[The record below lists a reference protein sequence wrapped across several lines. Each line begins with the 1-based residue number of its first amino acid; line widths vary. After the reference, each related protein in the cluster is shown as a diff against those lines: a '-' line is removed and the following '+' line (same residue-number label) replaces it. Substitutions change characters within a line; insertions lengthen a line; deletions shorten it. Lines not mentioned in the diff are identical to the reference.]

1 MEYNIPKFDTQISII
16 VFILKIFFTSMCT
29 YYTYLKILGLK
40 YIINIR
46 LLIIILV
53 TIIVSIVSSIIK
65 YTFNY
70 YLSIVFL
77 ILSLGISYSTILKK
91 DIGYSIIITTISLS
105 INYIVFFISTII
117 NYLPNVIVN
126 FENDLISL
134 FFIMIIDIII
144 LHYLYRIK
152 KFKYGITFLKR
163 KNDNE
168 FFDIFILNISI
179 AILFLAIIF
188 NKFNLILLTNLF
200 FIFIVFI
207 VVMFVTIQ
215 KLLSMYYKHKLL
227 EKELN
232 ETKDELNQKN
242 KELQKLEQEN
252 LNFSKT
258 SHSIVHRQ
266 KALENKL
273 NELMMKNEIGEE
285 LDIADK
291 IKEIS
296 KEYSKIIPKTELS
309 KSGIT
314 QIDDMLKYMQ
324 TECVKNK
331 INFELKLN
339 GDIHYMVNHYVTK
352 QELEILLADHIKD
365 AIIAIQHSNNINKSI
380 LVKLGIINGE
390 YSLYVYDS
398 GIEFEID
405 TLLNLGDKPITTHEN
420 EGGTGMGFLNT
431 FDTLNRHNASLIINE
446 IGSPVKDNYTKAI
459 IIKFNNKHEF
469 KIKSY
474 RIKDFENK
482 NHDNCKFDFEE

>member
-1 MEYNIPKFDTQISII
+1 MNNTVYFYEKLPDIITFFKFFFIIICTYFSCFKLLNVKKIHINVYSLFIIFVTSIVSLFIKNRANYFLSIVILVFVLSILNSLNTKNNLGCSMIVTTIAIGLNYIILFLSVIIDFIPNNIFHIKNDYINFIILILTHITILIFFFRIRRFKNGLIFIQKKMKNEYFDLLILNINIII
-16 VFILKIFFTSMCT
+16 VF
-29 YYTYLKILGLK
+29 
-40 YIINIR
+40 
-46 LLIIILV
+46 
-53 TIIVSIVSSIIK
+53 VSSIL
-65 YTFNY
+65 NNLY
-70 YLSIVFL
+70 YINKRLVYNFSLYMIV
-77 ILSLGISYSTILKK
+77 LGIIM
-91 DIGYSIIITTISLS
+91 
-105 INYIVFFISTII
+105 FI
-117 NYLPNVIVN
+117 
-126 FENDLISL
+126 
-134 FFIMIIDIII
+134 
-144 LHYLYRIK
+144 
-152 KFKYGITFLKR
+152 
-163 KNDNE
+163 
-168 FFDIFILNISI
+168 
-179 AILFLAIIF
+179 
-188 NKFNLILLTNLF
+188 
-200 FIFIVFI
+200 
-207 VVMFVTIQ
+207 TIQ
-215 KLLSMYYKHKLL
+215 KTLMMYYKHKLL
-227 EKELN
+227 VSELN
-232 ETKDELNQKN
+232 EAKDEIKQKN

-266 KALENKL
+266 KVLENKL

-365 AIIAIQHSNNINKSI
+365 AIIAIQHLNNINKSI